1 MKLDFLRSRTWLI
14 GRRIALILIAVVI
27 GYRSYGDAVST
38 WFRGPDPSKDIV
50 ITQTEFRPA
59 PEGDRPLWFIGLRN
73 DNAATTYDQ
82 ILMEATYMD
91 ALGATTE
98 VDRII
103 ISQRLGP
110 GQEQDIGTRDRIPRV
125 RAITGALRIL
135 DAEVVE

>member
-1 MKLDFLRSRTWLI
+1 MNSARSRYWLV
-14 GRRIALILIAVVI
+14 GRRVALILIAVIV
-27 GYRSYGDAVST
+27 GYRSYGDSVAN
-38 WFRGPDPSKDIV
+38 WFRGPDPSTDIV
-50 ITQTEFRPA
+50 ITQSEFRPA
-59 PEGDRPLWFIGLRN
+59 PDGGRPLWFIGLRN

-91 ALGATTE
+91 AIGVTTE

-110 GQEQDIGTRDRIPRV
+110 GEQQDIGSRDRIPRG
-125 RAITGALRIL
+125 RAATGTLRIL